1 MSYFKKIGIL
11 FAVAVSIGVFFT
23 ACNKNSESTAD
34 NSVVADIS
42 NISQQEWLAY
52 DPNDLSVTNVI
63 GKKFTV
69 SSENAVRSVMNNLE
83 QINFD
88 AEIDNTYIP
97 DGDGYSVCLR
107 YSNTKIA
114 YSFLGDE
121 VRISVEGERFRAFKI
136 DSGVSDTI
144 VRQLRII
151 CGDW

>member
-1 MSYFKKIGIL
+1 MRHSKKIGIL
-11 FAVAVSIGVFFT
+11 FAAAVSYGVFFT

-34 NSVVADIS
+34 NSVVADIG

-52 DPNDLSVTNVI
+52 DPNDLSVTNII

-69 SSENAVRSVMNNLE
+69 SSKNAARSVMNNLK

-88 AEIDNTYIP
+88 AEMDNTCVP
-97 DGDGYSVCLR
+97 AGDVYLQ
-107 YSNTKIA
+107 YSNTKIS

-121 VRISVEGERFRAFKI
+121 VRISVEGERARAFKI
-136 DSGVSDTI
+136 NSGVSDTI